1 MPWISFFAN
10 GMWLLVIGLMG
21 PSIPSIITELNLGYS
36 AAGLIFTLL
45 SAGALIGAFISGVVS
60 DYLNRKHLWIF
71 LSLMLTAGLA
81 AVGLTSGYLALLAA
95 VFLMSLFGGSIGAVG
110 QGIMLQ
116 MFPEK
121 RGKYLSLQTLFA
133 AGGSFAA
140 PLLLAVIFAGGGN
153 WRAGFFT
160 AAGLVFLLALGMVF
174 SRLPARVEQQGPEI
188 RLLTIF
194 SDPAILLI
202 GSLIFLSVGIDIGFS
217 YWLSEYFTTTAGT
230 SPVFSSIAV
239 SVYLG
244 GIMIGRFSLSRYAQS
259 AKSSMV
265 ISSGLLV
272 SAVFLLLLLSTGS
285 PWLKLLFSGLY
296 GVGVG
301 PLFPYLMTRGTAR
314 YPGKSGSVTG
324 VLFAM
329 MSFAGIV
336 FPFVIG
342 VIGTRAGIEG
352 AYYVLIGIELVI
364 FLGFVL
370 MNRVICQA
378 S

>member
-21 PSIPSIITELNLGYS
+21 PSIPSIITELDLGYS
-36 AAGLIFTLL
+36 SAGLIFTLL
-45 SAGALIGAFISGVVS
+45 SAGALIGSFISGVVS
-60 DYLNRKHLWIF
+60 DYLNRKHLWII
-71 LSLMLTAGLA
+71 LTLMLTAGLA
-81 AVGLTSGYLALLAA
+81 AVGLTSRYLALLAA
-95 VFLMSLFGGSIGAVG
+95 VFLMSLFGGAIGAVG

-133 AGGSFAA
+133 AGGSFTA

-160 AAGLVFLLALGMVF
+160 AAGLVFMLALGMVF
-174 SRLPARVEQQGPEI
+174 PRIPSHSEKHGPAI
-188 RLLTIF
+188 RLLKIF
-194 SDPAILLI
+194 SDHAVLLI

-217 YWLSEYFTTTAGT
+217 YWLSEYFVTTVGT

-244 GIMIGRFSLSRYAQS
+244 GVMIGRFSLSRYAHS
-259 AKSSMV
+259 EKSSMV
-265 ISSGLLV
+265 VISGLLI
-272 SAVFLLLLLSTGS
+272 SAIFLLLLLSAQA

-296 GVGVG
+296 GAGVG

-314 YPGKSGSVTG
+314 YPENSGSVTG

-342 VIGTRAGIEG
+342 VIGTRAGIAG
-352 AYYVLIGIELVI
+352 AYYVLIGIELII
-364 FLGFVL
+364 FLGIVL
-370 MNRVICQA
+370 MNRAIRPA
-378 S
+378 G